1 MRQFNPNS
9 RDYQYSDKI
18 IAGIKLSGSDV
29 KSLRYQTL
37 PWGSAR
43 VDVING
49 VPKLLN
55 FTIPRYKFAT
65 NLLDTTDERDLLLNT
80 SEIAKLIS
88 YKRQKYMLVPVAIF
102 LQGRWFKLE
111 IGIGR
116 KLKKHDKRAQ
126 IKAREIQ
133 KQGKDY

>member
-1 MRQFNPNS
+1 MRQFNPSS
-9 RDYQYSDKI
+9 RDYHFIDKF
-18 IAGIKLSGSDV
+18 IAGLKLSGSDV
-29 KSLRYQTL
+29 KSLRNQTL

-49 VPKLLN
+49 QPKLLN
-55 FTIPRYKFAT
+55 LLIPRYRFAQEV
-65 NLLDTTDERDLLLNT
+65 DTTDERDLLLNT

-88 YKRQKYMLVPVAIF
+88 YKRQKYMLIPIAIF
-102 LQGRWFKLE
+102 LKGRWFKLE

-126 IKAREIQ
+126 IKTRELQ
-133 KQGKDY
+133 KQGVNY